1 MDSLA
6 ERPSERPVRP
16 LVNPAE
22 KQLQEGQRPAG
33 CHSASQTLAETVSWS
48 CLHFPFRSP
57 NPRGLQVPGGSGFS
71 G

>member
-16 LVNPAE
+16 FVNPAE

-33 CHSASQTLAETVSWS
+33 CHSASQTLAESVLVLPSLS
-48 CLHFPFRSP
+48 F
-57 NPRGLQVPGGSGFS
+57 
-71 G
+71 